1 MNVQETT
8 FYEELQKCEGLDLRD
23 NRGLVYELAYVLV
36 LFTIALFRGKDGNMS
51 KIHRSM
57 KNKHKELSNS
67 LSVDYYK
74 SHKII
79 SRSYLPV
86 FLEKID
92 GYVFSNLLQK
102 FYGVEL
108 TEDEKKWFGGD
119 GKELR
124 GSIEKGDKRGDAI
137 VGLVEHETMQTAC
150 YSYYSGKK
158 ESEKTCLEELIE
170 RQEMWSHNFT
180 FDALHLRPILTSKI
194 EKAGGVYIIGL
205 KGNQGVLSE
214 QMILHSELEVPIE
227 TFDNTEIGHGRIEE
241 RRYEAY
247 DISDVLIDERW
258 NKSGFKSLF
267 KVRRITTENKTGKVS
282 DEISFYISNG
292 VIEPSN
298 ITTNARTYFKAIR
311 NHWSCE
317 VVNHYRDV
325 TLKEDNL
332 KTKFSAVSKITSA
345 IRTLIINALMMN
357 KPKNMVALLD
367 DFNDD
372 FDFLI
377 SYLRAI
383 RFL

>member
-1 MNVQETT
+1 
-8 FYEELQKCEGLDLRD
+8 
-23 NRGLVYELAYVLV
+23 
-36 LFTIALFRGKDGNMS
+36 
-51 KIHRSM
+51 
-57 KNKHKELSNS
+57 
-67 LSVDYYK
+67 
-74 SHKII
+74 
-79 SRSYLPV
+79 
-86 FLEKID
+86 
-92 GYVFSNLLQK
+92 
-102 FYGVEL
+102 
-108 TEDEKKWFGGD
+108 
-119 GKELR
+119 
-124 GSIEKGDKRGDAI
+124 
-137 VGLVEHETMQTAC
+137 MQTAC

-170 RQEMWSHNFT
+170 KQKMWSHNFT

-194 EKAGGVYIIGL
+194 EAAGGVYIIGL

-227 TFDNTEIGHGRIEE
+227 TFENTEIGHSLPRNLGGRTEE
-241 RRYEAY
+241 RHYEAY

-258 NKSGFKSLF
+258 SKSGFKSLF

-282 DEISFYISNG
+282 DDTSFYISNA

-311 NHWSCE
+311 NHWTCE

-367 DFNDD
+367 HFNDD

-377 SYLRAI
+377 SYLRVI

>member
-1 MNVQETT
+1 MEVQETT
-8 FYEELQKCEGLDLRD
+8 FYEELQKCKELDLRD
-23 NRGLVYELAYVLV
+23 KRGLVHELAYVLV
-36 LFTIALFRGKDGNMS
+36 LFTVSLFRGRDGNMS
-51 KIHRSM
+51 RIHRSM

-67 LSVDYYK
+67 LSVNYIK
-74 SHKII
+74 SDKVI
-79 SRSYLPV
+79 SRSYLPI

-108 TEDEKKWFGGD
+108 TESERKWFGGD

-124 GSIEKGDKRGDAI
+124 GSIEKGDKRGEAI

-170 RQEMWSHNFT
+170 TQKMWSNNFT
-180 FDALHLRPILTSKI
+180 FDALHLSPVLTSKI
-194 EKAGGVYIIGL
+194 EAAKGTYIIGL
-205 KGNQGVLSE
+205 KGNQGILSE
-214 QMILHSELEVPIE
+214 QMILHSELEEAVE
-227 TFDNTEIGHGRIEE
+227 TFDNTEIGHGRTEE
-241 RRYEAY
+241 RYYEAY
-247 DISDVLIDERW
+247 DIRDVLIDERW
-258 NKSGFKSLF
+258 KASSFRTLF
-267 KVRRITTENKTGKVS
+267 KVRRINTENKTGKVS
-282 DEISFYISNG
+282 DDISFYISNG
-292 VIEPSN
+292 RIEASN
-298 ITTNARTYFKAIR
+298 IATNARTYFKAIR
-311 NHWSCE
+311 NHWTCE
-317 VVNHYRDV
+317 VINHYRDV

-345 IRTLIINALMMN
+345 IRTLIINALMID
-357 KPKNMVALLD
+357 KPKNMAALLD

-377 SYLRAI
+377 SYLKTI